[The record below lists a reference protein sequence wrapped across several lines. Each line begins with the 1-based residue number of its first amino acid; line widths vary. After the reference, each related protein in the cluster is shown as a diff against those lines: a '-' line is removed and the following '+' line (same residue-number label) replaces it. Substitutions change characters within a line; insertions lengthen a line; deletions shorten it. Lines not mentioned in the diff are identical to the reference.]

1 MYYFTH
7 QEEDQEDV
15 HGFKTTHHTNR
26 IEFSVDDDA
35 SVDELCDSFQHFLLA
50 NGYQLEGDIE
60 VVKKSAKI
68 YDFGMSPYNIIV
80 KSNDD

>member
-7 QEEDQEDV
+7 QEPDQEDV

-26 IEFSVDDDA
+26 IEFCVDDDA

-80 KSNDD
+80 KSKDD